1 MAYCHRDV
9 HQPRAWL
16 AVMPTSSLRLTRLSR
31 CLVVL
36 VLAAVAMT
44 TPAQAQPVDFCTD
57 YANGRVVQD
66 QRARQ
71 MRCTGWNGHSN
82 FDSHYN
88 WCLSEQRTRV
98 QQVEADW
105 QSRFQTCQFAA
116 SGSPAAQ
123 AQLNAGASLRSGT
136 YNIQLRNP
144 NGSPGISGT
153 VVVSVSTDVFTGHMQ
168 FACCPGPRV
177 DPMLNGR
184 IANGQITF
192 VRDCSGQGQP
202 GACRQSYSGR
212 IAGNT
217 VSGRA
222 TGTGLGGAPGLPWSM
237 TFVR

>member
-1 MAYCHRDV
+1 MT
-9 HQPRAWL
+9 
-16 AVMPTSSLRLTRLSR
+16 TSPFRLIRLSL
-31 CLVVL
+31 CLAVL
-36 VLAAVAMT
+36 VLAAVAVT
-44 TPAQAQPVDFCTD
+44 RPAQAQPIDFCTD
-57 YANGRVVQD
+57 YANGMVVQD

-88 WCLSEQRTRV
+88 WCLGQQRTRV

-123 AQLNAGASLRSGT
+123 AQLNASAPLRSGS
-136 YNIQLRNP
+136 YNIEHRNSSGAVTFRGTALISV
-144 NGSPGISGT
+144 NGDTFSGQ
-153 VVVSVSTDVFTGHMQ
+153 MQ
-168 FACCPGPRV
+168 FTCCPGPRV

-184 IANGQITF
+184 IANGQVTF
-192 VRDCSGQGQP
+192 VRDCTGQGYP

-212 IAGNT
+212 ISGNT